1 MRTGIRLET
10 LGWNERLARDSATS
24 GSTEGLVP
32 ARVAAP
38 HRRTYTLFCERGEIE
53 GILSGK
59 LRDALGSAA
68 ERPAVGDWVLAKPLP
83 NEHRAV
89 IHRILPR
96 ASVLS
101 RKSAGEKTE
110 EQVIA
115 ANIDTVFLVSGLDG
129 DFNLAR
135 IQRYLFLARESGAR
149 PIVVLNKADLVEDP
163 VSFEEKVETVAG
175 GAPVVRTS
183 AERREG
189 LEKLLAH
196 LGEGKTGALIGSS
209 GVGKSTLV
217 NRLVGSEILEVRP
230 VRRER
235 SRGRHTTTRRELI
248 VLGKEGLLIDTP
260 GLREI
265 QLWADGETLEDAFE
279 DIAGLAE
286 SCRFRDCG
294 HRTEPGCAVL
304 AALEEGTL
312 DERRYE
318 AYAKM
323 RKELDHLRVKR
334 ESLAH
339 LAGKKRWK
347 DIAKMRKAI
356 KKRKG

>member
-1 MRTGIRLET
+1 MADLRT
-10 LGWNERLARDSATS
+10 LGWNERLARELAARGSAES
-24 GSTEGLVP
+24 AVP

-38 HRRTYTLFCERGEIE
+38 HRRTYTLFSERGEIE
-53 GILSGK
+53 GVLSGK
-59 LRDALGSAA
+59 LRNAIGSAA

-83 NEHRAV
+83 NEPRAV
-89 IHRILPR
+89 IHEVLPR
-96 ASVLS
+96 ASVFS

-135 IQRYLFLARESGAR
+135 IQRSLFLARESGAR
-149 PIVVLNKADLVEDP
+149 PVVVLNKTDLVGDP
-163 VSFEEKVETVAG
+163 EPLAEEVEAIAG
-175 GAPVVRTS
+175 DAPVVRTS

-189 LEKLLAH
+189 LDLLLAH

-209 GVGKSTLV
+209 GVGKSTII
-217 NRLVGSEILEVRP
+217 NRLVGREILDVRP

-265 QLWADGETLEDAFE
+265 QLWAGVETLEDAFE
-279 DIAGLAE
+279 EIARLAR

-294 HRTEPGCAVL
+294 HRIEPGCAVL

-318 AYAKM
+318 AYMKM

-347 DIAKMRKAI
+347 GIAKMRKEI